1 MKGRREARWEVPRG
15 CGGAW
20 VWCWV
25 VWTVLCPTFP
35 SSPVPLGPGGSRDVK
50 RDLWG
55 WQSKALYSAVVT
67 GASHWSG
74 QCGSIQSPESPLLPP
89 EAAPA
94 SAPFPFQA
102 VLCPGSGFGVSISAS
117 LCLCLCLSLFS
128 RLLLAPV
135 DIKVIKDLP
144 WPPPVGQLD
153 SSPSLPTGDRDI
165 SGPAS
170 PVPEPS
176 QEDGSGGS
184 RGGFWQ
190 RASPYAPWDWVGG
203 AERWGGVQRA
213 QEECLWPWRERK
225 GTKDIV
231 LPPQSPE
238 RGPFQIS
245 FPPSQV
251 NPLL

>member
-1 MKGRREARWEVPRG
+1 MGAPGYGAGWCGQPFVPLFLPAQSLWALEARETSKG
-15 CGGAW
+15 TCGAGRARP
-20 VWCWV
+20 C
-25 VWTVLCPTFP
+25 VLLF
-35 SSPVPLGPGGSRDVK
+35 
-50 RDLWG
+50 
-55 WQSKALYSAVVT
+55 VT
-67 GASHWSG
+67 GASHWIG
-74 QCGSIQSPESPLLPP
+74 QCGSTQSPKSPLPP

-102 VLCPGSGFGVSISAS
+102 VLYPGSGFDVSISAS

-184 RGGFWQ
+184 RGGFW
-190 RASPYAPWDWVGG
+190 RGPSPRPRGIGW
-203 AERWGGVQRA
+203 EELRGGVEFREPRRNASGPGGRGKGQRPRSSLPKA
-213 QEECLWPWRERK
+213 QGRCLLREA
-225 GTKDIV
+225 
-231 LPPQSPE
+231 
-238 RGPFQIS
+238 
-245 FPPSQV
+245 PSRYLSHQAR
-251 NPLL
+251 